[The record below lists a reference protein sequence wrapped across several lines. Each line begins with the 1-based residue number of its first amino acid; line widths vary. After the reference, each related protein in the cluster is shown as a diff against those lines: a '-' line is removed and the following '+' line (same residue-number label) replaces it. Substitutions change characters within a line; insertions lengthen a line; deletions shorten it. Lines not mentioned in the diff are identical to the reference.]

1 MKGGS
6 RYISLGVAK
15 KTNRQVKGQRLT
27 ASSNGAVFPPAE
39 QQQPCRAFRSV
50 FLLSKHQIETRFNCK
65 FELGRFR
72 EAAPLPSYFSFPPP
86 LPLTP
91 HVCCSLLGRVVVPH
105 ALSIV
110 SAQGGIV
117 GGRASSGDYAL
128 RGAAAQPS
136 GLETQSYSRSSRSSP
151 SNRRSVS
158 RPLADGP

>member
-50 FLLSKHQIETRFNCK
+50 FFLSKHQIETRFNCK

-72 EAAPLPSYFSFPPP
+72 EAAPLPSYFSSPPP
-86 LPLTP
+86 TP
-91 HVCCSLLGRVVVPH
+91 YPARLLLVAWACCCSPRVVNCLC
-105 ALSIV
+105 A
-110 SAQGGIV
+110 
-117 GGRASSGDYAL
+117 GRNCW
-128 RGAAAQPS
+128 
-136 GLETQSYSRSSRSSP
+136 RSSFKRRLRVARRCGTTFRSG
-151 SNRRSVS
+151 NTVVQQV
-158 RPLADGP
+158 